1 MLTLQLKYWF
11 YRAPAMPETGFVRQ
25 VTRTPLPE
33 VWTEAGEV
41 VATEQEADL
50 GEAELRELLRL
61 GPVQFVVANVGAPL
75 RWVPESETFE
85 FWKSEVRPRLADPSE
100 DGHYLDDFPDSYFY
114 HATRWRWSGAAA
126 LVVLE
131 MHH

>member
-1 MLTLQLKYWF
+1 
-11 YRAPAMPETGFVRQ
+11 MPETGFVRQ

-41 VATEQEADL
+41 VATEREADL
-50 GEAELRELLRL
+50 SEATLRELLRL
-61 GPVQFVVANVGAPL
+61 GSVQFVVANVGAPL
-75 RWVPESETFE
+75 RWVPGSETFE
-85 FWKSEVRPRLADPSE
+85 FWKSEVRPHLADPSE
-100 DGHYLDDFPDSYFY
+100 DGHHLGDFPDSYFY
-114 HATRWRWSGAAA
+114 YPTRWRWSGAAS